1 MLHVCTSLTHLLTCA
16 QITHMVHITNIL
28 AHYCH
33 MVYKINSCRCG
44 RNAAIHCNTSQ
55 IMVFRISVIL
65 NRLKI
70 LNSAL
75 FIFITTYLII
85 NSSQNCL
92 TDFEIRSICPTFHLH
107 FDLEHTGLIL
117 FLISEIKFEKSVINR
132 TFEAA
137 LESMMINNQ
146 YIT

>member
-16 QITHMVHITNIL
+16 QITYMVHITNIL
-28 AHYCH
+28 AHYCC

-44 RNAAIHCNTSQ
+44 RSAAIHCNTSQ

-92 TDFEIRSICPTFHLH
+92 TGFEIRSICPTFHLH